1 MLLGKFCSAPLVC
14 SGLDAAGPLPHSLVH
29 TFVTPV
35 CKDLPSALLG
45 ARYTV
50 VMKTDLSFQPPRR
63 FLPPRVPSPRLS
75 ENVASK
81 AEPDT
86 LMVAYLESLAGCRLL
101 RAIVQATVVLS
112 MQPSGNH
119 ITRHLE
125 AAETPESVSLKLS
138 YTVSLIT
145 LSVL

>member
-1 MLLGKFCSAPLVC
+1 
-14 SGLDAAGPLPHSLVH
+14 
-29 TFVTPV
+29 
-35 CKDLPSALLG
+35 
-45 ARYTV
+45 
-50 VMKTDLSFQPPRR
+50 MKTDLSFQPPRR

-145 LSVL
+145 LSVLEPELQVSTSQSSSGSRSWRLPRTAHV